1 MPVLWDR
8 VSATIVNNESSYII
22 RMFDAWPGAEGPLLR
37 PPELAEEIE
46 ALNDR
51 FIRRTTMGAYR
62 AGFATSQA
70 AFEEAF
76 DQLFAALDSL
86 EVRLSG
92 QKFLLG
98 DQITEADSVHHAGS
112 V

>member
-1 MPVLWDR
+1 
-8 VSATIVNNESSYII
+8 
-22 RMFDAWPGAEGPLLR
+22 
-37 PPELAEEIE
+37 
-46 ALNDR
+46 
-51 FIRRTTMGAYR
+51 MGVYR

-70 AFEEAF
+70 AYEEAF
-76 DQLFAALDSL
+76 DHLFAALDSL
-86 EVRLSG
+86 EMRLSG